1 MCIVIEKIK
10 EKQTAIDAAIRYNR
24 AHITYKHWECL
35 QNIKGR
41 QTCYLHRRTQLAN
54 PKRRRKQRYSYT
66 TIRTGKQIRI
76 IRTKHENPHSY
87 TATRTGKGL
96 TIRGTKH
103 EQPLFYTAI
112 RTGKG
117 MTIRGTKHEHPHS
130 YTAIRTGK
138 GMVIHGTKQGNP
150 HSSVVKRIG
159 KRMGRLSRRH
169 GRQEVCKEILY
180 AGWQDRLIYVLNK
193 AFLPCRR
200 RPSTPKNTPFLT
212 LERHLLLSYSL
223 TV

>member
-1 MCIVIEKIK
+1 MCIAIEKIK
-10 EKQTAIDAAIRYNR
+10 EKQTAIDSAIRYCG

-35 QNIKGR
+35 QKIKGR
-41 QTCYLHRRTQLAN
+41 QTCYLHRQTQLAK

-76 IRTKHENPHSY
+76 IRTKHESPHSY
-87 TATRTGKGL
+87 TAIRTGKGL
-96 TIRGTKH
+96 TIRGTKQENPH
-103 EQPLFYTAI
+103 SYTATRIGKGMAIQGTKHENPHSYTTI

-117 MTIRGTKHEHPHS
+117 MAIRGTE
-130 YTAIRTGK
+130 
-138 GMVIHGTKQGNP
+138 QENP

-159 KRMGRLSRRH
+159 KRMGRLSREH
-169 GRQEVCKEILY
+169 GGRDVCKEILY
-180 AGWQDRLIYVLNK
+180 TGQQDRLIYVLNK

-200 RPSTPKNTPFLT
+200 RPSTPKKTPFLT
-212 LERHLLLSYSL
+212 LERHLLLSYNL

>member
-1 MCIVIEKIK
+1 MCIAIQKIK
-10 EKQTAIDAAIRYNR
+10 GNCAAIDSALRYCG
-24 AHITYKHWECL
+24 AHITDRHWDSL
-35 QNIKGR
+35 QNIKGNK
-41 QTCYLHRRTQLAN
+41 TFYHHRRTQLAK
-54 PKRRRKQRYSYT
+54 PRRQRKQRNSYT
-66 TIRTGKQIRI
+66 TIRTRKQIRI
-76 IRTKHENPHSY
+76 IRTKHESPHSY
-87 TATRTGKGL
+87 SATRTGKGM

-117 MTIRGTKHEHPHS
+117 M
-130 YTAIRTGK
+130 A
-138 GMVIHGTKQGNP
+138 IHGTEQENP
-150 HSSVVKRIG
+150 HPYVVKRIG
-159 KRMGRLSRRH
+159 KGMRRLSRRH
-169 GRQEVCKEILY
+169 GKQDVCKEILY

-212 LERHLLLSYSL
+212 LERHLLLSCSL

>member
-41 QTCYLHRRTQLAN
+41 QTCYLHRRTQLAK
-54 PKRRRKQRYSYT
+54 PRRRRKQRYSYT

-87 TATRTGKGL
+87 S
-96 TIRGTKH
+96 
-103 EQPLFYTAI
+103 AI

-117 MTIRGTKHEHPHS
+117 MTKRGTKHENPHS
-130 YTAIRTGK
+130 YTVTRTGK
-138 GMVIHGTKQGNP
+138 GTAIHGTEQENP
-150 HSSVVKRIG
+150 HSYVVKRIG
-159 KRMGRLSRRH
+159 KRMGRLIRRH

-200 RPSTPKNTPFLT
+200 HLSTPKKTPFLI